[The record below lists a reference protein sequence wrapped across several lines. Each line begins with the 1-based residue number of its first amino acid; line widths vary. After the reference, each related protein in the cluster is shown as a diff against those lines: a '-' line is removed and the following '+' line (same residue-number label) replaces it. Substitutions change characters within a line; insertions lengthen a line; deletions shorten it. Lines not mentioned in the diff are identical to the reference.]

1 MLDRPIRITRNTI
14 AWLFPEREFFHRSGG
29 EVTFIR
35 LGTATQLSLA
45 GVALA
50 LGTWL
55 VYGAVTLMIAE
66 RVVASKE
73 QRIVEMA
80 SAYRVLGDELES
92 TQRRFLGI
100 TEELEAKHRLLVEL
114 IDQRQALGTRL
125 GEVTSE
131 LAVVIAER
139 DRFMVMEQALGER
152 ISRLEERL
160 HDADGASQSSG
171 GAERGRHPLR
181 GGVASVETGLENLIA
196 ERNSALQ
203 RGREL
208 AQRSARLEHRLADFD
223 GLEAEF
229 EDVAQERDQA
239 LIEGQRMTRRVTDLE
254 HRLAQLDGVEAR
266 FTSLLS
272 ERDLAV
278 SKGDRLTRRI
288 AELEGRLTRLKSSQR
303 ELVARIQERT
313 ETNLEEIEAMIALTG
328 ISAEDL
334 LERVPDPE
342 SGLGGP
348 FIDLADK
355 AADDAESAHSD
366 PGFGSSVVRLEHHL
380 NRWAGLQSVLQ
391 RLPMASPLDSY
402 YVASRYGK
410 RRDPITK
417 KRAMHHGVDL
427 SGSFK
432 SPVWSTA
439 PGTVTFAGR
448 KGPYGK
454 IVEIDHGYGLVTRY
468 GHLRKILVKKGQ
480 SVGFRHKIGIMGST
494 GRSTGS
500 HVHYEVVFEGKPQD
514 PAKFMKAGKY
524 VFKG

>member
-1 MLDRPIRITRNTI
+1 MEATQGRMLERPIGITRKTI
-14 AWLFPEREFFHRSGG
+14 ARLFPEREFFHRSGG

-50 LGTWL
+50 LGAWL

-73 QRIVEMA
+73 QRIDEMA
-80 SAYRVLGDELES
+80 SAYRALGEELES
-92 TQRRFLGI
+92 VQRRFLGI
-100 TEELEAKHRLLVEL
+100 TEELEAKHRHLVEL
-114 IDQRQALGTRL
+114 IVQSQALEMRL

-131 LAVVIAER
+131 LAEVIAER
-139 DRFMVMEQALGER
+139 DRFRVMEQALGER
-152 ISRLEERL
+152 ISRLEDRL
-160 HDADGASQSSG
+160 LGAG
-171 GAERGRHPLR
+171 GAARPA
-181 GGVASVETGLENLIA
+181 GVASVETGLERLIA
-196 ERNSALQ
+196 ERDAAL
-203 RGREL
+203 REGREL
-208 AQRSARLEHRLADFD
+208 AKRSVRLAHRLAEFD
-223 GLEAEF
+223 GLEAEL
-229 EDVAQERDQA
+229 EGLVRKRDQA
-239 LIEGQRMTRRVTDLE
+239 LVEGQGMTRGLTDLE
-254 HRLAQLDGVEAR
+254 RRLAQLDGVEAR

-278 SKGDRLTRRI
+278 SKSDKLTRRS
-288 AELEGRLTRLKSSQR
+288 AELERRLTRLKSSQR
-303 ELVARIQERT
+303 QLVARIQERT
-313 ETNLEEIEAMIALTG
+313 ESNLEEIEAMIALTG

-334 LERVPDPE
+334 LEQVPEPE
-342 SGLGGP
+342 GGLGGP
-348 FIDLADK
+348 FINLSDA
-355 AADDAESAHSD
+355 AADDAESAESD
-366 PGFGSSVVRLEHHL
+366 TGFGSSVVRLERHL

-410 RRDPITK
+410 RRDPISK
-417 KRAMHHGVDL
+417 KWGMHHGVDL

-439 PGTVTFAGR
+439 PGTVSFVGR

-454 IVEIDHGYGLVTRY
+454 MVEIEHGYGLVTRY

-500 HVHYEVVFEGKPQD
+500 HVHYEVLFEGKPQD